1 MRDTDNRAMQKD
13 KWSAERNKELP
24 QSNKPLHQHTPA
36 VTPNGS
42 VLGQEE
48 TVSVKDK
55 TFDTVFN
62 KSMIYKG
69 GLWLCL
75 ITIASVAV
83 VFFYSHTSDTLKAVS
98 SIQPAYILLCLVMV
112 FTDLMLGSWR
122 NHIFIRKLNPEL
134 SHWVSFQ
141 ANVANMFMGAV
152 TPFHSGAGPAQ
163 LYVYNR
169 HGVKLLD
176 GFIVS
181 LINMGSTLL
190 FMPIAGLFAILF
202 MNDQLESG
210 LVLSLLKYGFSIFF
224 IFLLVFLLAF
234 LKPLLAGKLILKIAR
249 LFGTNWPSKKEK
261 AENWGQRTYSNILN
275 YQHICRKLLTD
286 HPFLFPLSLLI
297 TTLLYLNKY
306 CMQYVI
312 LLGLGIQT
320 ELVQVISIQVL
331 IQFMI
336 YFAPSPGG
344 SGFAEASIS
353 VLFARIVPAPFL
365 SVFTLLQRSFLLFF
379 PALIGALVVLRLL
392 KKHTDK

>member
-1 MRDTDNRAMQKD
+1 MRDTDNPPIQKD
-13 KWSAERNKELP
+13 KGLIESEKELRKTDN
-24 QSNKPLHQHTPA
+24 QLNQHNRAGTQKE
-36 VTPNGS
+36 S
-42 VLGQEE
+42 VLI
-48 TVSVKDK
+48 KDR
-55 TFDTVFN
+55 TFDAVFN
-62 KSMIYKG
+62 KGMIYKG

-83 VFFYSHTSDTLKAVS
+83 VFFYNHTGDTLKALS
-98 SIQPAYILLCLVMV
+98 SIKPGYILICFVMV

-224 IFLLVFLLAF
+224 IFLLVFMLAF
-234 LKPLLAGKLILKIAR
+234 WKPLLAGNLILKIAS
-249 LFGTNWPSKKEK
+249 LLGTIWQSKKEK
-261 AENWGQRTYSNILN
+261 AENWGQRTYTNILN
-275 YQHICRKLLTD
+275 YQQICKKLLAE

-353 VLFARIVPAPFL
+353 VLFARIVPATFL

-379 PALIGALVVLRLL
+379 PALIGAFVVIRLL

>member
-1 MRDTDNRAMQKD
+1 
-13 KWSAERNKELP
+13 
-24 QSNKPLHQHTPA
+24 
-36 VTPNGS
+36 
-42 VLGQEE
+42 
-48 TVSVKDK
+48 
-55 TFDTVFN
+55 
-62 KSMIYKG
+62 MIYKG

-83 VFFYSHTSDTLKAVS
+83 VFFYNHTGDTLKALS
-98 SIQPAYILLCLVMV
+98 SIKPGYILICFVMV
-112 FTDLMLGSWR
+112 FLDLMLGSWR

-224 IFLLVFLLAF
+224 IFLLVFMLAF
-234 LKPLLAGKLILKIAR
+234 WKPLLAGNLILKTAR
-249 LFGTNWPSKKEK
+249 LFGTIWPSKKEK
-261 AENWGQRTYSNILN
+261 AENWGERTYTNILN
-275 YQHICRKLLTD
+275 YQQICKKLLAE

-353 VLFARIVPAPFL
+353 VLFARIVPATFL

-379 PALIGALVVLRLL
+379 PALIGAFVVLRLL

>member
-1 MRDTDNRAMQKD
+1 MRDTDNHPIQTYKD
-13 KWSAERNKELP
+13 KSQDQSESWPAQHHNGQTQKEGM
-24 QSNKPLHQHTPA
+24 SI
-36 VTPNGS
+36 
-42 VLGQEE
+42 
-48 TVSVKDK
+48 KDK

-83 VFFYSHTSDTLKAVS
+83 VFFYNHTGDTLKALS
-98 SIQPAYILLCLVMV
+98 SIKPGYILICFVMV
-112 FTDLMLGSWR
+112 FLDLMLGSWR

-224 IFLLVFLLAF
+224 IFLLVFMLAF
-234 LKPLLAGKLILKIAR
+234 WKPLLAGNLILKTAR
-249 LFGTNWPSKKEK
+249 LFGTIWPSKKEK
-261 AENWGQRTYSNILN
+261 AENWSERTYTNILN
-275 YQHICRKLLTD
+275 YQQICKKLLAE

-353 VLFARIVPAPFL
+353 VLFARIVPPTFL

-379 PALIGALVVLRLL
+379 PALIGAFVVLRLL

>member
-1 MRDTDNRAMQKD
+1 MINADKGRA
-13 KWSAERNKELP
+13 
-24 QSNKPLHQHTPA
+24 
-36 VTPNGS
+36 
-42 VLGQEE
+42 QEE
-48 TVSVKDK
+48 LVPAKESALNS
-55 TFDTVFN
+55 VFN
-62 KSMIYKG
+62 RNMIVKG

-83 VFFYSHTSDTLKAVS
+83 VFFYNRSGDTLMALS
-98 SIQPAYILLCLVMV
+98 SIKIEFILLCFGMV
-112 FTDLMLGSWR
+112 FLDLMLGSWR
-122 NHIFIRKLNPEL
+122 NHIFIRKINPGL

-141 ANVANMFMGAV
+141 ANIANMFMGAI

-163 LYVYNR
+163 LYVYNQ

-190 FMPIAGLFAILF
+190 FMPMAGLFAIVF

-210 LVLSLLKYGFSIFF
+210 LVLTLLKYGFSVFF
-224 IFLLVFLLAF
+224 IFLLVFMLAF
-234 LKPLLAGKLILKIAR
+234 LKPVLVGELIVKMASV
-249 LFGTNWPSKKEK
+249 FGLIFKSKKEK
-261 AENWGQRTYSNILN
+261 AENWGLKCYNNVVN
-275 YQHICRKLLTD
+275 YQQICKNLLAEY
-286 HPFLFPLSLLI
+286 PMLFPLSMLI

-306 CMQYVI
+306 AMQYVI

-320 ELVQVISIQVL
+320 ELIEVISIQIL

-353 VLFARIVPAPFL
+353 VLFARIVPAAAL
-365 SVFTLLQRSFLLFF
+365 SIFTLLQRSFLLFF
-379 PALIGALVVLRLL
+379 PALIGAFVVLRLL
-392 KKHTDK
+392 KKQVVK

>member
-1 MRDTDNRAMQKD
+1 MTDPKKVLAYEE
-13 KWSAERNKELP
+13 AVPVKE
-24 QSNKPLHQHTPA
+24 
-36 VTPNGS
+36 
-42 VLGQEE
+42 
-48 TVSVKDK
+48 K
-55 TFDTVFN
+55 TLDSVFN
-62 KSMIYKG
+62 KGIIFKG
-69 GLWLCL
+69 SLWLCL

-83 VFFYSHTSDTLKAVS
+83 VFFYNHTGDTLQALSTIK
-98 SIQPAYILLCLVMV
+98 PGYIFLCFGMV
-112 FTDLMLGSWR
+112 FIDLMLGSWR
-122 NHIFIRKLNPEL
+122 NHIFIRKLNPDL
-134 SHWVSFQ
+134 PHWISFQ

-190 FMPIAGLFAILF
+190 FMPIAGIFAILV

-210 LVLSLLKYGFSIFF
+210 LVLTLLKYGFAVFF
-224 IFLLVFLLAF
+224 IFLMVFLLAF
-234 LKPLLAGKLILKIAR
+234 WKPQFAGNMILKIAAFYGR
-249 LFGTNWPSKKEK
+249 IRPSKKEK
-261 AENWGQRTYSNILN
+261 YGHWADRSYTNILH
-275 YQHICRKLLTD
+275 YQQICKKLLAD
-286 HPFLFPLSLLI
+286 HPFLFPFSLLI
-297 TTLLYLNKY
+297 TTFLYLNKY

-320 ELVQVISIQVL
+320 ELIQVISIQIL

-344 SGFAEASIS
+344 SGFAEAGIS
-353 VLFARIVPAPFL
+353 VLFARIVPASFL

-379 PALIGALVVLRLL
+379 PALIGAFVVIRLL
-392 KKHTDK
+392 KKHTSR